1 MSFLKDQFL
10 QVSLLWHYQTVTKVD
25 NSRIIDSETF
35 VFPASNVL
43 LDLENTTIMLLSC
56 LDLVFKSRLDLQI
69 CKITRRN
76 NFQVQS
82 SKLFMKRRLSFFN
95 HQIVAIRFLT

>member
-10 QVSLLWHYQTVTKVD
+10 QVSLLWHYQTVTKVN
-25 NSRIIDSETF
+25 NSRIIDRETF

-43 LDLENTTIMLLSC
+43 LDLENTTIVLLSC
-56 LDLVFKSRLDLQI
+56 LDLVFKSRLDFQI

-76 NFQVQS
+76 YFKIQTG
-82 SKLFMKRRLSFFN
+82 KLFMEGRLSFFN
-95 HQIVAIRFLT
+95 HQIITIGFPT